1 MAPGP
6 IKLQAPIV
14 MACLQPRANP
24 DFGHAGGSNMLRF
37 CLAVAIA
44 VVLSGCV
51 VPERRRSI
59 SDVRESRIADVL
71 VEFPA

>member
-1 MAPGP
+1 
-6 IKLQAPIV
+6 
-14 MACLQPRANP
+14 
-24 DFGHAGGSNMLRF
+24 MLRF